1 MAATEAMASAIDTV
15 QAWRQIVDSAIET
28 AIIST
33 DPTDR
38 RQLRELGRRIAAIAR
53 ACKRTARSR

>member
-1 MAATEAMASAIDTV
+1 VHLVYQGREVAQPEPK
-15 QAWRQIVDSAIET
+15 